1 MFKRKVAKEMKK
13 DLLMT
18 KKEKKCL
25 TINIYQ
31 QKQMLHRKLQEF
43 VSLLLLPVIDRYL
56 SAIIQRRIKS
66 LFHIAYHLTGGL
78 HLKFFTELRKSIKK
92 QNSLATYTMT
102 KSNPTSPTTLR
113 SASVEVGDGIRS
125 HYHCNKPANLGLERK
140 MSCSTS
146 QLQQIR
152 KPTQKSGG

>member
-1 MFKRKVAKEMKK
+1 
-13 DLLMT
+13 MT
-18 KKEKKCL
+18 KKKKKCL

-43 VSLLLLPVIDRYL
+43 VSLLLLPVIDRYFN
-56 SAIIQRRIKS
+56 ATIQRRI
-66 LFHIAYHLTGGL
+66 IAYHLTGGL
-78 HLKFFTELRKSIKK
+78 HFKFFTELRKSIKK

>member
-1 MFKRKVAKEMKK
+1 
-13 DLLMT
+13 
-18 KKEKKCL
+18 
-25 TINIYQ
+25 
-31 QKQMLHRKLQEF
+31 MLHRKLQEF

-78 HLKFFTELRKSIKK
+78 HFKFFTELRKSIKK

-125 HYHCNKPANLGLERK
+125 HYHCNKPPNLGLERK